1 MTITYFG
8 SDQNLV
14 FVPALVALLVAT
26 VVICLPIVF
35 APTLRRSSRRVPTIA
50 LVVVV
55 AVVALVGTG
64 IFAGMGFRTLGTE
77 RADVQRQIQ
86 QTYGVDLDLGQVGEL
101 LDGGKP
107 EKALPTEAA
116 AAKLP
121 EPEKPKTLKLEPTS
135 AGTDTYEL
143 LLGGRSW
150 PAS

>member
-107 EKALPTEAA
+107 TKAIPAVAEAL
-116 AAKLP
+116 KLK
-121 EPEKPKTLKLEPTS
+121 KPNDVKTLELKPTV
-135 AGTDTYEL
+135 AGRDTYEL
-143 LLGGRSW
+143 YFAKKPF